1 MRQNK
6 ISEKQ
11 QEILAFIQKAT
22 REKGFPPSVREI
34 AEAVGLRSPSTVH
47 AHLKVLDREGF
58 IKRDGRKMRAIS
70 TTNDSEYAEAAEPE
84 FSDNLIRVP
93 LIGRVTAGLPILA
106 VEDIEGYIP
115 FEATHS
121 SGEHFALHVQGDS
134 MINAGILD
142 GDVIIVRRQ
151 PSADQRDIVVALLG
165 EEATVKRF
173 VVRDGHPWLL
183 PENPAYEPIDAI
195 DAEILGKV
203 VFLMRNIDV

>member
-1 MRQNK
+1 MKQNK

-11 QEILAFIQKAT
+11 REILAFIQKTT

-47 AHLKVLDREGF
+47 AHLKVLDREGY
-58 IKRDGRKMRAIS
+58 IKRDGHKMRAIS
-70 TTNDSEYAEAAEPE
+70 TADPLEDDLGGREDHFT
-84 FSDNLIRVP
+84 RVP

-115 FEATHS
+115 FDASHS
-121 SGEHFALHVQGDS
+121 SGEHFALHVRGDS
-134 MINAGILD
+134 MINAGIFD

-151 PSADQRDIVVALLG
+151 PTAQQRDIVVALLG

-173 VVRDGHPWLL
+173 ALRAGHPWLM
-183 PENPAYEPIDAI
+183 PENPAYDPIDAEG
-195 DAEILGKV
+195 AEILGKV
-203 VFLMRNIDV
+203 VFLMRNYSE